1 MNRAKPTPRTRA
13 LGQGLWCGGSQSANA
28 SASGLWKETVQRVK
42 LPCSADSLFA
52 SGCVPKSRVPWDGSV
67 NLGGK
72 FLLRLN
78 ISPNTI
84 AYKYREGK
92 VESTLERELNVPANV
107 ADKAN
112 GTLLQREM
120 CSHAVGGAC
129 LGQ

>member
-1 MNRAKPTPRTRA
+1 MVYLRPA
-13 LGQGLWCGGSQSANA
+13 
-28 SASGLWKETVQRVK
+28 V
-42 LPCSADSLFA
+42 D
-52 SGCVPKSRVPWDGSV
+52 PKSRVHWDVSV

-120 CSHAVGGAC
+120 CSRAQAGVWSS
-129 LGQ
+129 Q

>member
-1 MNRAKPTPRTRA
+1 M
-13 LGQGLWCGGSQSANA
+13 
-28 SASGLWKETVQRVK
+28 QRVK
-42 LPCSADSLFA
+42 LPCNADSLFA
-52 SGCVPKSRVPWDGSV
+52 SGCVPKSRVHWDVSV

-107 ADKAN
+107 ADKAI
-112 GTLLQREM
+112 GTLLQRAASVALLE
-120 CSHAVGGAC
+120 GAWSIT
-129 LGQ
+129 LLTHLMSVVSI

>member
-1 MNRAKPTPRTRA
+1 M
-13 LGQGLWCGGSQSANA
+13 
-28 SASGLWKETVQRVK
+28 QRVK

-120 CSHAVGGAC
+120 CSRAGCGVC